1 MRLLS
6 AKLLRM
12 LGLLSILFGLLWVL
26 FQAGADWK
34 LMAGWSLVGAGLL
47 LMTEAYARRDWETAR
62 RLWEYDR
69 DQRSRAE
76 WEANQGQRE
85 WVRDA
90 VVVGLLGVMV
100 LCGMWGAGKRSGV
113 GGNQVV
119 MGGEPKDLSLHLGP
133 ELEKTL
139 VDALRRMQG
148 QGGGGAGGSGG
159 VAGGSGFSWETV
171 MLAAIAAGLLGW
183 TVKKRPSAAPVVGA
197 AELALTAIKN
207 AEKLSRLDRRMFWV
221 AMVTFLG
228 VAVVFLI
235 WGMVRMREGDEGRA
249 DLDKGGE
256 KKKLDSPLTI
266 GFSALVLG
274 WALVM
279 VAYHAGAEP
288 PKPGEAK
295 KEEVSVLSVKRL
307 APVPVFMRGNADP
320 GTAKAYRELKD
331 SFVASRRE
339 GDMLLLLGSADCIEI
354 HKSAKD
360 NAELATK
367 RAANVRSQ
375 LLIDRA
381 GNEGEIE
388 IDSLPQ
394 YRRCGEMEDLRAVF
408 PFLVHAER
416 VEKLM
421 VEKGR

>member
-1 MRLLS
+1 M
-6 AKLLRM
+6 
-12 LGLLSILFGLLWVL
+12 SILLGLLWVL
-26 FQAGADWK
+26 FQAGADGK
-34 LMAGWSLVGAGLL
+34 LLAGCSLVGAGVLL
-47 LMTEAYARRDWETAR
+47 ITEAYSRRDR
-62 RLWEYDR
+62 KIQQRLSYDDHDR
-69 DQRSRAE
+69 QLRQE
-76 WEANQGQRE
+76 WEAHQGQRE

-90 VVVGLLGVMV
+90 VLVGLLALTV
-100 LCGMWGAGKRSGV
+100 LCGLWVAGNRSGAGR
-113 GGNQVV
+113 NQVV

-133 ELEKTL
+133 ELEKAMI
-139 VDALRRMQG
+139 DALKRTQG
-148 QGGGGAGGSGG
+148 QGGVGAGGTAN
-159 VAGGSGFSWETV
+159 AGRGRGFSWETV

-207 AEKLSRLDRRMFWV
+207 AEKLSRLDRWMFWV
-221 AMVTFLG
+221 AMVAFLG
-228 VAVVFLI
+228 VALVFLVV
-235 WGMVRMREGDEGRA
+235 GLVRMRAGNEGRA
-249 DLDKGGE
+249 DRDEGGKE
-256 KKKLDSPLTI
+256 KKLDSPLMI

-274 WALVM
+274 WAVVM
-279 VAYHAGAEP
+279 VAYHAAAEP

-320 GTAKAYRELKD
+320 RTAKAYRELKD

-367 RAANVRSQ
+367 RAANVKTQ
-375 LLIDRA
+375 LLVDRA
-381 GNEGEIE
+381 AKEGEIE

-394 YRRCGEMEDLRAVF
+394 YRRCGEMEELRAVF
-408 PFLVHAER
+408 PFLVHAESG
-416 VEKLM
+416 
-421 VEKGR
+421 GRN